1 MGRIIRT
8 QLVEA
13 VVGLIIS
20 AVLAHFGDLAAF
32 AGITGTSVVM
42 ALTALAARSAKV
54 ILAVVA
60 LAIPFASITTLEAS
74 LGKPLSAL
82 AHGPS
87 DGGGATTVRAVY
99 DKYREDLSFPSVP
112 ISDTG
117 PGKIDKNAGAEVSPA
132 SLELPCLGK
141 DCRQEVTIRSTGTAD
156 LRLTSMAFE
165 GEGAAAW
172 HRSDDCEHKVIPP
185 GQDCRLRVWAVQTG
199 GTARYTARLVIHQ
212 NTPGPASQVDLT
224 APTDTGTPTPV
235 APSKQATLSDAGS
248 TGIDP
253 ADCTALDGT
262 VTVLASD
269 GPVEW
274 SAALTDT
281 ADAPDSGSLSG
292 MTVDPS
298 AGSVQAGERQTIAF
312 HGTYTGSDAG
322 FQLSIRYADK
332 SVDFHVGC

>member
-8 QLVEA
+8 QLLEA

-54 ILAVVA
+54 VLAVVA

-87 DGGGATTVRAVY
+87 DEGGATTVRAVY
-99 DKYREDLSFPSVP
+99 DKYREDLALPSVP
-112 ISDTG
+112 ISDAG

-132 SLELPCLGK
+132 SLELSCLGK

-185 GQDCRLRVWAVQTG
+185 GQDCRLRVWAVQTDG
-199 GTARYTARLVIHQ
+199 LPRYTARLVIHQ

-224 APTDTGTPTPV
+224 ARTDTGTPTPV

-281 ADAPDSGSLSG
+281 ADAPDSGSVSG
-292 MTVDPS
+292 VTVDPP
-298 AGSVQAGERQTIAF
+298 AGSVPAGERQTIAV

>member
-42 ALTALAARSAKV
+42 AVTALAARSAKV
-54 ILAVVA
+54 VLAVVA

-99 DKYREDLSFPSVP
+99 DTYRDDLTLPSVP

-156 LRLTSMAFE
+156 LRLTSMTFE

-185 GQDCRLRVWAVQTG
+185 GQDCRLRVWAVRSD

-224 APTDTGTPTPV
+224 ARTDTVPPV
-235 APSKQATLSDAGS
+235 GPSKQAALSDAGS

-253 ADCTALDGT
+253 ADCTALDGS

-281 ADAPDSGSLSG
+281 ADATGSGSLSG
-292 MTVDPS
+292 VTVDPPS
-298 AGSVQAGERQTIAF
+298 GSVPAGERQTIAV
-312 HGTYTGSDAG
+312 HGTYTGPDAG
-322 FQLSIRYADK
+322 FQLSIRYTDK
-332 SVDFHVGC
+332 SVDFHVAC